1 MDRLP
6 LLQQF
11 VVKNPND
18 PFARYG
24 LAMEFK
30 KRGMLV
36 EANEAFA
43 ELIKRHPDYVAAYLM
58 AGQALQASGDPAGAL
73 AVFTAGVA
81 AAQAAGNDHAL
92 GELEAARAALA

>member
-11 VVKNPND
+11 VVKNPDD

-36 EANEAFA
+36 EASEAFA
-43 ELIKRHPDYVAAYLM
+43 ELIRRRPDYVAAYLM
-58 AGQALQASGDPAGAL
+58 AGQTLLAAGDRDGAL
-73 AVFTAGVA
+73 GVFTAGVA